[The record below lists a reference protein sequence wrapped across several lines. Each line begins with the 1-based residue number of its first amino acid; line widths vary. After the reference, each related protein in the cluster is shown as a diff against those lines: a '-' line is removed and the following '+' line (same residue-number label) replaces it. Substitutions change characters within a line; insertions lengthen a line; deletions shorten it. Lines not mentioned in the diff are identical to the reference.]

1 MLASVLSSL
10 ATLISS
16 REPSQ
21 DSRGRHRRSRLFALV
36 VAGSLLHPPV
46 GRAQSTRSV
55 ILATTTSTQ
64 DSGLLDSLI
73 PPFERRCHCEVKTV
87 AVGTG
92 QALALGGR
100 GEADVVLVHAPTL
113 EMKYLTAG
121 MFVDR
126 RLVMTNDFVLVGP
139 PADPAGIKGSRSLM
153 EALRRLA
160 AGPGR
165 FVSRADSS
173 GTDLLERRLWKEAGV
188 HPGTDRY
195 LEVGQGMGATL
206 RVTSE
211 KSAYT
216 LSDRGTYLALRPRI
230 ELQVVFEG
238 SPELLNIYHVMRPN
252 PDSFP
257 KVNQEGGRAFA
268 DFVVSPD
275 AQALIGRLGVT
286 RFGRALFRPAAG
298 QAEPVPVPGR

>member
-1 MLASVLSSL
+1 MVW
-10 ATLISS
+10 LISLLTAVLLVWPG
-16 REPSQ
+16 EA
-21 DSRGRHRRSRLFALV
+21 RG
-36 VAGSLLHPPV
+36 
-46 GRAQSTRSV
+46 QTTRSV

-73 PPFERRCHCEVKTV
+73 PPFEQRCHCEVKTV

-100 GEADVVLVHAPTL
+100 GEADVVLVHAPAL
-113 EMKYLTAG
+113 EVKYLTAG
-121 MFVDR
+121 TFVDR
-126 RLVMTNDFVLVGP
+126 RLVMTNDFILVGP

-153 EALRRLA
+153 EALGRLA
-160 AGPGR
+160 AGPGL

-188 HPGTDRY
+188 HPRTDHY

-211 KSAYT
+211 KRAYT
-216 LSDRGTYLALRPRI
+216 LSDRGTFLALRPRI

-257 KVNQEGGRAFA
+257 KVNQAGGVAFA

-275 AQALIGRLGVT
+275 AQAQIGRFGVT
-286 RFGRALFRPAAG
+286 RFGRALFRPAAR